1 MILIVGAHG
10 CIKNVESFIV
20 QVLSFSKK
28 ENLVVQAFDATAIYS
43 TDHLISATEHAKR
56 AFQQGT
62 NATNSLALEI
72 LLYASGERQI
82 EKALKKIGVKKG
94 QPRIAFLLTDCLNGK
109 RNATSGEVL
118 KKKLL
123 RTLHLLSNET
133 AIQGDKRTL
142 QRFGITEKELST
154 IPESHYGDLILEK
167 IALVDIMKK

>member
-1 MILIVGAHG
+1 MILIVGALG
-10 CIKNVESFIV
+10 CIQNVESFVGQI
-20 QVLSFSKK
+20 LSFSRT
-28 ENLVVQAFDATAIYS
+28 ENLVVQVFDATAVYS
-43 TDHLISATEHAKR
+43 TDHLISATQHAKR

-94 QPRIAFLLTDCLNGK
+94 QQRIAFVLTDGVNGK
-109 RNATSGEVL
+109 SKVSSGEAL

-123 RTLHLLSNET
+123 RALDLQSDET
-133 AIQGDKRTL
+133 AIRGDKETL

-154 IPESHYGDLILEK
+154 IPESQYGDLILEK
-167 IALVDIMKK
+167 IALVDVMKK

>member
-1 MILIVGAHG
+1 MILIVCALGR
-10 CIKNVESFIV
+10 IKNVESFIV

-82 EKALKKIGVKKG
+82 EKALKKIGVTKG
-94 QPRIAFLLTDCLNGK
+94 QQRVAFVLTDGLNGK
-109 RNATSGEVL
+109 RNASSEAAL

-123 RTLHLLSNET
+123 QTLHLQSDET
-133 AIQGDKRTL
+133 AIRGDKETL
-142 QRFGITEKELST
+142 QRFGITEKELLT
-154 IPESHYGDLILEK
+154 TPESHYGDLILEK
-167 IALVDIMKK
+167 IALVDVMKK